1 MTKKKKSIYIN
12 LKELR
17 EDHDLKQKDVAK
29 YINVSPRTYSHY
41 ENTEREIPI
50 EIWKLLSK
58 LYNQSIEYL
67 SVVEEI
73 NNNEE

>member
-73 NNNEE
+73 NNEE

>member
-73 NNNEE
+73 DDNE